1 MAKSRKLMIDV
12 LADASKVTSEFGKIG
27 KSSGT
32 LEDKFKKLGKGL
44 ALGMGAAAAGVAVL
58 GKGAIDAAVEA
69 QKVQKGVEASIRSS
83 GGAANVTA
91 KEIDKF
97 ASAMQFKTGIDDEA
111 IKTSQTLLLGFRGV
125 RNESGKG
132 NKIFDRASVAML
144 DLGKKMGSTD
154 AAAKALGKALSDP
167 VGGLKGLK
175 GAGVALTAQQK
186 EQVKGFVES
195 GDLLSAQKIVLDEV
209 TKATGG
215 YAESTTTAGD
225 RAKLAFG
232 EVQEK
237 IGGALLPI
245 AEKLSTWFVDT
256 LIPAV
261 QDFWKNHGPEIK
273 EIFEKIKDVL
283 EKVREKLVKV
293 FHWLAEKLPEAFKD
307 ITKFMKK
314 NKDVVIAVA
323 AAFGVL
329 AAALIIAKGVALAMT
344 IQTALLNIQATILAM
359 NPLTLTFIAIA
370 AVVAIVVGVF
380 VLLYQ
385 KFQIV
390 RDACEVLG
398 TIFGAVFGA
407 IAWAVGKYFG
417 LVKIQ
422 FEILAGVFSWLW
434 EKTEGLR
441 KGMVDI
447 FQGVFEGIKS
457 ALRMGW
463 NGLVGMINPII
474 KKLHNLPGLSWLP
487 ADGLPEWPSGGSGSQ
502 REQQFNNNG
511 VRRMATGGIVTGPT
525 NALIGEA
532 GPEAVIPLSR
542 FNLGGPS
549 TINITINASPLSSP
563 ADVGSAVVDALK
575 AYERRNGSLPLKVA

>member
-1 MAKSRKLMIDV
+1 VAKSRKLMIDV

-125 RNESGKG
+125 KNESGKG
-132 NKIFDRASVAML
+132 NKIFNRASVAML

-175 GAGVALTAQQK
+175 GAGVALTDQQK
-186 EQVKGFVES
+186 EQVKAFVKS

-209 TKATGG
+209 AKATGG

-237 IGGALLPI
+237 IGGALLPV
-245 AEKLSTWFVDT
+245 AEKLSKWFVET

-261 QDFWKNHGPEIK
+261 QSFFKKHGPALRKSFQDIA
-273 EIFEKIKDVL
+273 D
-283 EKVREKLVKV
+283 KVRPVAEFLGENVPKAIKKLGNFIKNNTGEVKV
-293 FHWLAEKLPEAFKD
+293 FVGVLGALAVAVALVSAVLYILSLNP
-307 ITKFMKK
+307 I
-314 NKDVVIAVA
+314 VLIIVGIGVAVA
-323 AAFGVL
+323 AL
-329 AAALIIAKGVALAMT
+329 AAGL
-344 IQTALLNIQATILAM
+344 
-359 NPLTLTFIAIA
+359 FY
-370 AVVAIVVGVF
+370 
-380 VLLYQ
+380 LYN

-390 RDACEVLG
+390 RDIVDTVG
-398 TIFGAVFGA
+398 TVFKFVFGV
-407 IAWAVGKYFG
+407 IVAV
-417 LVKIQ
+417 VKTSFENIKLQ
-422 FEILAGVFSWLW
+422 FEILATVFGWLW

-447 FQGVFEGIKS
+447 FQGVFEGIKE
-457 ALRMGW
+457 ALRSGY
-463 NGLVGMINPII
+463 NGLIKIINPII
-474 KKLHNLPGLSWLP
+474 KKLRDLPGLSWLP
-487 ADGLPEWPSGGSGSQ
+487 AEGLPEWPGGGGSNSQ
-502 REQQFNNNG
+502 QDLQRFRNG
-511 VRRMATGGIVTGPT
+511 DVTRFAEGGIVTKPMIGMV
-525 NALIGEA
+525 GEA
-532 GPEAVIPLSR
+532 GPEAIIPLSK
-542 FNLGGPS
+542 FNGGGS

>member
-12 LADASKVTSEFGKIG
+12 LADASRVTSEFGKIG

-32 LEDKFKKLGKGL
+32 LEDKFKKLGKSL

-69 QKVQKGVEASIRSS
+69 QKVQKGVEASIKSS

-111 IKTSQTLLLGFRGV
+111 IKTSQTLLLGFRNV
-125 RNESGKG
+125 RNESGDG
-132 NKIFDRASVAML
+132 NKIFNRASVAML

-186 EQVKGFVES
+186 EQVKGFVAS

-215 YAESTTTAGD
+215 YAESTTTAGE

-245 AEKLSTWFVDT
+245 AEKLSNWFVKT

-261 QDFWKNHGPEIK
+261 QSFFKKHGPALKKTFQDIAD
-273 EIFEKIKDVL
+273 KIKPVAKFL
-283 EKVREKLVKV
+283 GENIPKAIQKVGNFIKNNTGEVKV
-293 FHWLAEKLPEAFKD
+293 FVGVLGALA
-307 ITKFMKK
+307 
-314 NKDVVIAVA
+314 IAV
-323 AAFGVL
+323 GLVT
-329 AAALIIAKGVALAMT
+329 IAM
-344 IQTALLNIQATILAM
+344 NILAM
-359 NPLTLTFIAIA
+359 NPIILIVVAIGVAIA
-370 AVVAIVVGVF
+370 ALAAGLF
-380 VLLYQ
+380 YLYNRF
-385 KFQIV
+385 KIV
-390 RDACEVLG
+390 RDIVDTVG
-398 TIFGAVFGA
+398 TVFKFVFTA
-407 IAWAVGKYFG
+407 IAAYVKWSFG
-417 LVKIQ
+417 MVKKEI
-422 FEILAGVFSWLW
+422 EILAGVFSWLW
-434 EKTEGLR
+434 QRTEGLR
-441 KGMVDI
+441 
-447 FQGVFEGIKS
+447 EGIVGIFSGIFDGIKG

-463 NGLVGMINPII
+463 NGLVGIINPII
-474 KKLHNLPGLSWLP
+474 KKLRNLPGLSWLP
-487 ADGLPEWPSGGSGSQ
+487 ADGLPTWPGDSSGGSG
-502 REQQFNNNG
+502 REDRFNNG
-511 VRRMATGGIVTGPT
+511 GRVVMAKGGIVTGPT

-532 GPEAVIPLSR
+532 GPEAVIPLSK
-542 FNLGGPS
+542 FNLGGGS

>member
-1 MAKSRKLMIDV
+1 MAKTRKLIVDV

-58 GKGAIDAAVEA
+58 GKGAIDAAVDA
-69 QKVQKGVEASIRSS
+69 QKVQKGVEASIKSS

-125 RNESGKG
+125 KNESGKG

-154 AAAKALGKALSDP
+154 SAAKALGKALSDP

-186 EQVKGFVES
+186 EQVKGFVAS

-209 TKATGG
+209 AKATGG

-245 AEKLSTWFVDT
+245 AEKLSKWFVED

-261 QDFWKNHGPEIK
+261 QDFWKKHGPKIK
-273 EIFEKIKDVL
+273 EIFEGIR
-283 EKVREKLVKV
+283 EKVAKVAHWLGEKIPPALKKMADWIKKNQGTVKV
-293 FHWLAEKLPEAFKD
+293 FVGVLGGLA
-307 ITKFMKK
+307 I
-314 NKDVVIAVA
+314 
-323 AAFGVL
+323 AFGLVT
-329 AAALIIAKGVALAMT
+329 IAM
-344 IQTALLNIQATILAM
+344 NILAM
-359 NPLTLTFIAIA
+359 NPIVLIIIAIGVAIA
-370 AVVAIVVGVF
+370 ALVAGLYYLYDTFSVVRTAV
-380 VLLYQ
+380 
-385 KFQIV
+385 
-390 RDACEVLG
+390 DTLG
-398 TIFGAVFGA
+398 TIFKAVFGA
-407 IAWAVGKYFG
+407 IVAV
-417 LVKIQ
+417 VKWNFALLKVE
-422 FEILAGVFSWLW
+422 FEILATVFGWLW
-434 EKTEGLR
+434 DKTEGLR
-441 KGMVDI
+441 EGMVDI
-447 FQGVFEGIKS
+447 FSGVFEGIKT
-457 ALRMGW
+457 ALRLGW
-463 NGLVGMINPII
+463 NGLVAMINPII
-474 KKLHNLPGLSWLP
+474 KKLHGLPGLSWLP

-502 REQQFNNNG
+502 RETRFHNNG
-511 VRRMATGGIVTGPT
+511 VTFMAKGGIVTGPT
-525 NALIGEA
+525 NAIIGEA
-532 GPEAVIPLSR
+532 GPEAVIPLSK
-542 FNLGGPS
+542 FNLGGGGQ
-549 TINITINASPLSSP
+549 TYNITINASPLASP

>member
-1 MAKSRKLMIDV
+1 MAKTRKLIVDV

-44 ALGMGAAAAGVAVL
+44 AIGMGAAAAGVAVL
-58 GKGAIDAAVEA
+58 GKGAIDAAVDA
-69 QKVQKGVEASIRSS
+69 QKVQKGVEASIKSS

-125 RNESGKG
+125 KNESGKG
-132 NKIFDRASVAML
+132 NKIFNRASVAML

-186 EQVKGFVES
+186 EQIKGFVES
-195 GDLLSAQKIVLDEV
+195 GDLLSAQKIVIDEV

-237 IGGALLPI
+237 IGGFLLPV
-245 AEKLSTWFVDT
+245 AEKLSNWFVEK

-261 QDFWKNHGPEIK
+261 QDFFKNHGPQLKKMFTDIAD
-273 EIFEKIKDVL
+273 KIRPVAQWLGENIPKALKKMGDWMKNNSGV
-283 EKVREKLVKV
+283 VKV
-293 FHWLAEKLPEAFKD
+293 FAGTL
-307 ITKFMKK
+307 
-314 NKDVVIAVA
+314 
-323 AAFGVL
+323 GVL
-329 AAALIIAKGVALAMT
+329 AVAIGLISAALWVLSLNPFVLIVAGIVLG
-344 IQTALLNIQATILAM
+344 
-359 NPLTLTFIAIA
+359 IA
-370 AVVAIVVGVF
+370 ALVAGF
-380 VLLYQ
+380 YYLYD

-390 RDACEVLG
+390 RDVVDTLG
-398 TIFGAVFGA
+398 TVFKVVFEAIVAV
-407 IAWAVGKYFG
+407 
-417 LVKIQ
+417 VKWS
-422 FEILAGVFSWLW
+422 FESIKGTIETLAGVFSWLW
-434 EKTEGLR
+434 DRTEGLR
-441 KGMVDI
+441 EGIVGI
-447 FQGVFEGIKS
+447 FSGVFDGIKN
-457 ALRMGW
+457 ALRTGY
-463 NGLVGMINPII
+463 NALIRIINPIL
-474 KKLHNLPGLSWLP
+474 KKLHGVPGFGFLPD
-487 ADGLPEWPSGGSGSQ
+487 ALPEWPGDQGSQ

-532 GPEAVIPLSR
+532 GPEAVIPLSK
-542 FNLGGPS
+542 FNLGGGGS
-549 TINITINASPLSSP
+549 TYNITINASPLASP

>member
-1 MAKSRKLMIDV
+1 MAKTRKLIVDV

-32 LEDKFKKLGKGL
+32 LEDKFKKLGKSL

-69 QKVQKGVEASIRSS
+69 QKVQKGVEASIKSS
-83 GGAANVTA
+83 GGAANITA

-111 IKTSQTLLLGFRGV
+111 IKTSQTLLLGFRNV
-125 RNESGKG
+125 RNESGDG
-132 NKIFDRASVAML
+132 NKIFNRASVAML

-186 EQVKGFVES
+186 EQVKGFVAS

-215 YAESTTTAGD
+215 YAESTTTAGE

-245 AEKLSTWFVDT
+245 AEKLSKWFVET

-261 QDFWKNHGPEIK
+261 QSFFKKHGPALKKAFQDIADK
-273 EIFEKIKDVL
+273 IRPVAHWLGEKIPKAIK
-283 EKVREKLVKV
+283 KVGDFIKNNTGEVKV
-293 FHWLAEKLPEAFKD
+293 F
-307 ITKFMKK
+307 
-314 NKDVVIAVA
+314 V
-323 AAFGVL
+323 GVL
-329 AAALIIAKGVALAMT
+329 GALAGAIALIT
-344 IQTALLNIQATILAM
+344 IVMNILAM
-359 NPLTLTFIAIA
+359 NPIVLIIVAIMVAIA
-370 AVVAIVVGVF
+370 ALAAGLF
-380 VLLYQ
+380 YLYN

-390 RDACEVLG
+390 RDIVDTIG
-398 TIFGAVFGA
+398 TIFKFVFGA
-407 IAWAVGKYFG
+407 IAAYVKWSFG
-417 LVKIQ
+417 MIKKEI
-422 FEILAGVFSWLW
+422 EILVGVFSWLW
-434 EKTEGLR
+434 EHTEGMR
-441 KGMVDI
+441 KAMVDV
-447 FQGVFEGIKS
+447 FQGVFEGIKG

-463 NGLVGMINPII
+463 NGLVAMINPII

-487 ADGLPEWPSGGSGSQ
+487 ANGLPEWPGDRGSQ
-502 REQQFNNNG
+502 REEQFRSDG
-511 VRRMATGGIVTGPT
+511 VTRFAAGGIVTKPMIGMV
-525 NALIGEA
+525 GEA
-532 GPEAVIPLSR
+532 GPEAIIPLSK
-542 FNLGGPS
+542 FNGGGS
-549 TINITINASPLSSP
+549 TINITINASPLASP

>member
-1 MAKSRKLMIDV
+1 MAKTRKLIVDV
-12 LADASKVTSEFGKIG
+12 LADASKVTSEFGKID
-27 KSSGT
+27 KSSGK
-32 LEDKFKKLGKGL
+32 LGDSFKKLGKTM
-44 ALGMGAAAAGVAVL
+44 ALGMGAAVAGAVVL

-111 IKTSQTLLLGFRGV
+111 IKTSQSLLLGFRTI

-154 AAAKALGKALSDP
+154 GAAKALGRALADP

-186 EQVKGFVES
+186 EQVKGFVAS

-307 ITKFMKK
+307 VTKFMKK

-329 AAALIIAKGVALAMT
+329 AAALVIAKGVALAMT

-370 AVVAIVVGVF
+370 AVVAIVVGIF

-422 FEILAGVFSWLW
+422 FEILATVFGWLW

-487 ADGLPEWPSGGSGSQ
+487 ADGLPEWPAGGSGSQ
-502 REQQFNNNG
+502 RETRFMNDG
-511 VRRMATGGIVTGPT
+511 VTRMAKGGIVTSAT

-532 GPEAVIPLSR
+532 GPEAVIPLSK
-542 FNLGGPS
+542 FNMGGGS

>member
-1 MAKSRKLMIDV
+1 MAKTRKLIVDV
-12 LADASKVTSEFGKIG
+12 LADASKVTSEFGKMG

-58 GKGAIDAAVEA
+58 GKGAIEAASEA

-111 IKTSQTLLLGFRGV
+111 IKTSQTLLLGFRSV
-125 RNESGKG
+125 KNESGKG
-132 NKIFDRASVAML
+132 NKIFNRASVAML

-186 EQVKGFVES
+186 AQVKGFVES

-215 YAESTTTAGD
+215 YAESTTTAGE

-237 IGGALLPI
+237 IGGLLLPV
-245 AEKLSTWFVDT
+245 AEKLSTWFVEK

-261 QDFWKNHGPEIK
+261 QDFFKNHGPQLK
-273 EIFEKIKDVL
+273 KIFTDIADKIRPVAHWLGENIPKALKKMGDWMKKNSGV
-283 EKVREKLVKV
+283 VKV
-293 FHWLAEKLPEAFKD
+293 FAGTL
-307 ITKFMKK
+307 
-314 NKDVVIAVA
+314 
-323 AAFGVL
+323 GVL
-329 AAALIIAKGVALAMT
+329 AVAIGLVSAALWVLSLNPFVLIVA
-344 IQTALLNIQATILAM
+344 
-359 NPLTLTFIAIA
+359 
-370 AVVAIVVGVF
+370 AIVVGIAALVAGF
-380 VLLYQ
+380 YYLYD

-390 RDACEVLG
+390 RDVVDALG
-398 TIFGAVFGA
+398 ASFKVVFGA
-407 IAWAVGKYFG
+407 IAAV
-417 LVKIQ
+417 VKKSFENIKLE
-422 FEILAGVFSWLW
+422 FEILAKVFGWLW

-441 KGMVDI
+441 EGMVGI
-447 FQGVFEGIKS
+447 FSAIFDGIKG
-457 ALRMGW
+457 ALRTGY
-463 NGLVGMINPII
+463 NALIKIINPIL
-474 KKLHNLPGLSWLP
+474 KKLHGVPGFGFLPD
-487 ADGLPEWPSGGSGSQ
+487 ALPEWPEGDGGSG

-511 VRRMATGGIVTGPT
+511 IRRMATGGIVTGPT

-532 GPEAVIPLSR
+532 GPEAVIPLSK
-542 FNLGGPS
+542 FNLGGGS
-549 TINITINASPLSSP
+549 TYNITINASPLASP

>member
-1 MAKSRKLMIDV
+1 VAKTRKLIVDV

-32 LEDKFKKLGKGL
+32 LEDKFKKLGKSL

-69 QKVQKGVEASIRSS
+69 QKVQKGVEASIKSS

-111 IKTSQTLLLGFRGV
+111 IKTSQTLLLGFRNV
-125 RNESGKG
+125 RNESGDG
-132 NKIFDRASVAML
+132 NKIFNRASVAML

-175 GAGVALTAQQK
+175 GAGVALTEQQK
-186 EQVKGFVES
+186 EQVKGFVAS

-245 AEKLSTWFVDT
+245 AEKLSKWFVET

-261 QDFWKNHGPEIK
+261 QSFFKKHGPALKKSFQDIADKIRPVAEWLGENVPKAIK
-273 EIFEKIKDVL
+273 KLGNFIKNNTG
-283 EKVREKLVKV
+283 EVKV
-293 FHWLAEKLPEAFKD
+293 FVGVLGAL
-307 ITKFMKK
+307 
-314 NKDVVIAVA
+314 AVA
-323 AAFGVL
+323 IG
-329 AAALIIAKGVALAMT
+329 LIT
-344 IQTALLNIQATILAM
+344 IVMNILAM
-359 NPLTLTFIAIA
+359 NPIVLIIAGIMIA
-370 AVVAIVVGVF
+370 VAALAAGLF
-380 VLLYQ
+380 YLYN

-390 RDACEVLG
+390 RDIVDTVG
-398 TIFGAVFGA
+398 TIFKFVFTA
-407 IAWAVGKYFG
+407 IAAY
-417 LVKIQ
+417 VKWSFEMIKKEI
-422 FEILAGVFSWLW
+422 EILAGVFSWLW
-434 EKTEGLR
+434 ERTEGLR
-441 KGMVDI
+441 
-447 FQGVFEGIKS
+447 EGIVGIFSGIFDGIKG

-463 NGLVGMINPII
+463 NGLIGIINPII
-474 KKLHNLPGLSWLP
+474 KKLRGLPGLSWLP
-487 ADGLPEWPSGGSGSQ
+487 AEGLPVWPEDGGGGSQ
-502 REQQFNNNG
+502 RERRFRNG
-511 VRRMATGGIVTGPT
+511 GVTRFAEGGIVTKPMIGMV
-525 NALIGEA
+525 GEA
-532 GPEAVIPLSR
+532 GPEAIIPLSK
-542 FNLGGPS
+542 FNGGGS